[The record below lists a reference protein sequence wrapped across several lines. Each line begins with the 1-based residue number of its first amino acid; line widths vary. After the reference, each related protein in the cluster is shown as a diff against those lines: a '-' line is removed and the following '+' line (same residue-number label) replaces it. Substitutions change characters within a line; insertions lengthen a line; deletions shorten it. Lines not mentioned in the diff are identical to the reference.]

1 MLGYGAR
8 VLEVDVLRSD
18 LHIEQG
24 GLDIGVA
31 HQAHECGET
40 DAGPQHV

>member
-8 VLEVDVLRSD
+8 VLEIDVLWRD
-18 LHIEQG
+18 LHIQQR
-24 GLDIGVA
+24 GLDIGMA
-31 HQAHECGET
+31 HQAHQRGEA